1 MHFKHY
7 IGADDDARKI
17 LKYCV
22 HNRSHFSHICRVLAV
37 LWNPAQTAYCGALWE
52 SSVQLKCFLK
62 VLSELLIITIAD
74 HPDNDGVGDES

>member
-1 MHFKHY
+1 M
-7 IGADDDARKI
+7 
-17 LKYCV
+17 
-22 HNRSHFSHICRVLAV
+22 

-74 HPDNDGVGDES
+74 HPDNDGVVDES